1 MAAAGL
7 PGEWWK
13 QYSDDPTYCLN
24 KIQRKMKE
32 KSSKKRLTLK
42 NVSGAFFFLGIG
54 YALALI
60 AFIFEHFKARLQQ
73 NGNTDE
79 NQISNKPTSIH
90 PAAITNLPVV
100 ITLDRRINNVNFD
113 VIEVLSVDDDEVN
126 AAIVTTNQ

>member
-42 NVSGAFFFLGIG
+42 NVSGAFFVLGIG

-60 AFIFEHFKARLQQ
+60 AFIFEHFKARWQQ
-73 NGNTDE
+73 
-79 NQISNKPTSIH
+79 KWKH
-90 PAAITNLPVV
+90 
-100 ITLDRRINNVNFD
+100 
-113 VIEVLSVDDDEVN
+113 
-126 AAIVTTNQ
+126 